1 MPAQRLDRDSRVLL
15 TRLDE
20 REGRRRGEMF
30 TNVVSVGLTPRIR
43 ARRHGTAVKAG
54 RWVQWATGGGYAG
67 VPSRRRERFFV
78 RRTSDSSSPDVD
90 SKEDGLDMDEIWEQE
105 AVADVEATEE
115 KPKELSGDARNR
127 ALAGLLDQALMDRKQ
142 LERALTAT
150 IEATRAENM
159 ALRVEIER
167 VKASAE
173 LAKTN
178 EKERIEMY
186 TTVEREIEKRVRRA
200 VEEELHAKFA
210 KFKRRAEAAQGE
222 ATERATKANDL
233 MKKLESK
240 YDADMAENLKI
251 LKWSYEE
258 DVDSERAKVA
268 EMETRKNTLE
278 EQIRM
283 QGEILENYNHV
294 LSENA
299 AQQRE
304 LAEKNELVSTFTQ
317 SEKQM
322 KKRMQDALTRAA
334 KAESKLIDV
343 EKTIESKVKL
353 TIENAEMCIENAERI
368 KNEAERIAAEQ
379 KIVSDQLVAAAM
391 VRAENAEAQLVRQ
404 KDLLDEFGM
413 LTAAKASAS
422 AKLVE
427 FQQQIDA
434 QNSELES
441 LRALASK
448 AEAQAISWKAKA
460 ESLEEHSDIK
470 LKQTIESAKDITQ
483 GYKKQ
488 NDLAQVTANDN
499 IAVLNK
505 SLEAAAAEIASL
517 KAQIEAMGLAH
528 ERENDRFQREYH
540 AQELLVEN
548 WRHRA
553 KLLEQEKE
561 YYESNEARDSHA
573 LHHYPKGRLTTNFSG
588 PVLRAFIANGWK
600 LPEGSVP
607 AMEHGAFVAQV
618 QPNEVTESPDPL
630 EEQANVE
637 KLGTVGLRSARLLD
651 DVDMNEN

>member
-1 MPAQRLDRDSRVLL
+1 
-15 TRLDE
+15 
-20 REGRRRGEMF
+20 MF

-210 KFKRRAEAAQGE
+210 KFKSRAEAAQGE

-460 ESLEEHSDIK
+460 KSLEEHSDIK

>member
-1 MPAQRLDRDSRVLL
+1 
-15 TRLDE
+15 
-20 REGRRRGEMF
+20 MF

-43 ARRHGTAVKAG
+43 ARRHGTAVEAG
-54 RWVQWATGGGYAG
+54 RWVRWATGGGYAG
-67 VPSRRRERFFV
+67 VPSRRRERFLV

-210 KFKRRAEAAQGE
+210 KFKSRAEAAQGK
-222 ATERATKANDL
+222 ATERATKADDL

-283 QGEILENYNHV
+283 QGEILKNYNRV
-294 LSENA
+294 LSEKA

-322 KKRMQDALTRAA
+322 KESMQDALTRAA

-391 VRAENAEAQLVRQ
+391 IRAESAEAQLVRQ

-441 LRALASK
+441 LRALASEAK
-448 AEAQAISWKAKA
+448 AQAISWKAKA

-488 NDLAQVTANDN
+488 NDLAQITANDN

-517 KAQIEAMGLAH
+517 KAQIEAMGSAH

-561 YYESNEARDSHA
+561 YYESNEARDWHA
-573 LHHYPKGRLTTNFSG
+573 IHHYPKGRLTTNFSG
-588 PVLRAFIANGWK
+588 PLLRAFIANGWK

-607 AMEHGAFVAQV
+607 VMEHGAFVAQV

>member
-1 MPAQRLDRDSRVLL
+1 
-15 TRLDE
+15 
-20 REGRRRGEMF
+20 MF

-78 RRTSDSSSPDVD
+78 RRTSDSSSSDVD

-210 KFKRRAEAAQGE
+210 KFKSRAEAAQGE

-322 KKRMQDALTRAA
+322 KKRMQDALARAA

-391 VRAENAEAQLVRQ
+391 VRAESAEAQLVRQ

-413 LTAAKASAS
+413 LTASKASAS

-460 ESLEEHSDIK
+460 KSLEEHSDIK

-528 ERENDRFQREYH
+528 ERENARFQREYH

-573 LHHYPKGRLTTNFSG
+573 HHHYPKGRLTTNFSG
-588 PVLRAFIANGWK
+588 PLLRAFIANGWK

-607 AMEHGAFVAQV
+607 VMEHGAFVAQV